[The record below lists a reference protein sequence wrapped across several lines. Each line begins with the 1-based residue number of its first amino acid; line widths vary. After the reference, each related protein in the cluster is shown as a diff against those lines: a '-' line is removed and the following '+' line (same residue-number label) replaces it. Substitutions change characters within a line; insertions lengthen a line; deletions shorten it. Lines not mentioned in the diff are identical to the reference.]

1 MNETSLD
8 LTQLIKMVQVLS
20 DTVKAQTERL
30 DQAYNLLQSVTDNQK
45 LVTEEQREVMRE
57 NVILNESL
65 KRSLSE
71 SDRAVDDLGVLI
83 LAQQTL
89 NKKVEDQIERLT
101 TVESKE

>member
-1 MNETSLD
+1 
-8 LTQLIKMVQVLS
+8 MVQVLS
-20 DTVKAQTERL
+20 DTVKAQSERL